1 MGPSFTA
8 AQSYSL
14 TNMTT
19 LASLPPHIYIFAAIL
34 GLLLLSF
41 LLFSLLPSYFVSRQL
56 SRAIRKLVA
65 LNGVPDGSLDSIFKN
80 SGVLEHLWR
89 EYADSLHK
97 QGEQQVRFRSTM
109 PAGVVFRPDVL
120 VDIPLRADFFK
131 HLPGLFT
138 GVGIIGTF
146 YGLLIGMQSF
156 VVSENPVV
164 VRSSLTRLL
173 HGVSEA
179 FLVSATAITLAM
191 IVTFIEKL
199 IVARLYAKVEKLV
212 QLLDGLFEG
221 GAGEEYLARLVRAS
235 ESSAEQTLG
244 LLKGE
249 FRHILLEMSDRQIAA
264 NQAATESLGDRISVS
279 IEEGLKAPL
288 TDIADAL
295 KSAQDD
301 QGEALQALLAGMFEN
316 FNNQM
321 KELFGNQA
329 GEMNSL
335 QKQTI
340 EALGATVARM
350 EAMAAEAGAS
360 GQRSMD
366 AMMELVEKS
375 IGAAEARQSVLNDRI
390 GEFVD
395 EMRQQVSESR
405 QDAQGHLQGSLDEL
419 SARMGAVFD
428 GLNAQVA
435 STTDAT
441 LKHQQEM
448 ESQNQNIASQF
459 AEQIAAVVES
469 VNLAV
474 AEMKSAV
481 VVMHKTTDEAM
492 TALGSSAETLYR
504 ASGDFARAGES
515 VAATLEN
522 SSSMAGQLVLAAD
535 TVSAASNGLSELF
548 TDYQLAR
555 DSMVEQVRSLQ
566 SLADA
571 VRRDASMSGE
581 VLEKIE
587 IATGK
592 LISAQ
597 KDADNYLS
605 KISEV
610 IGAAHQSFSEGM
622 TRAVGEANRD
632 FHQALTDSVK
642 LLREGIHELESTLD
656 AATSL

>member
-1 MGPSFTA
+1 
-8 AQSYSL
+8 
-14 TNMTT
+14 MTT
-19 LASLPPHIYIFAAIL
+19 LVNLPPHIYIFAAIL
-34 GLLLLSF
+34 GVLLLSF
-41 LLFSLLPSYFVSRQL
+41 VFFYMFPSYFVSRQL
-56 SRAIRKLVA
+56 SGVIKKINA
-65 LNGVPDGSLDSIFKN
+65 LNGVPDGSLEQIFKN
-80 SGVLEHLWR
+80 TGVLEHLWQ

-97 QGEQQVRFRSTM
+97 QLGAGLPVRFRSTM

-120 VDIPLRADFFK
+120 VDIPVRADFFK

-179 FLVSATAITLAM
+179 FLVSAAAITLAM

-199 IVARLYAKVEKLV
+199 IVSRLNAKVENLV

-221 GAGEEYLARLVRAS
+221 GAGEEYLARLVHAS
-235 ESSAEQTLG
+235 ESSAEQTSG

-249 FRHILLEMSDRQIAA
+249 FKQILTELSDRQIAA
-264 NQAATESLGDRISVS
+264 SNAGTQALGDRIVAS

-288 TDIADAL
+288 AEIADSL
-295 KSAQDD
+295 KSAQHD
-301 QGEALQALLAGMFEN
+301 QGEALQTLLAGMFEN

-321 KELFGNQA
+321 KELLSSQNS
-329 GEMNSL
+329 EMSSL

-340 EALGATVARM
+340 EALGATVAKM
-350 EAMAAEAGAS
+350 EAMAAEAGAT

-366 AMMELVEKS
+366 AMSQLFEKS
-375 IGAAEARQSVLNDRI
+375 IGAAEARQSALNDKI
-390 GEFVD
+390 GEFV
-395 EMRQQVSESR
+395 EQMRLSVSESR
-405 QDAQGHLQGSLDEL
+405 QDAQGHLQNSLDEL
-419 SARMGAVFD
+419 SGRMGAVFD
-428 GLNAQVA
+428 GLSAQVR
-435 STTDAT
+435 STTDAS

-448 ESQNQNIASQF
+448 ESQSQNMAGQF

-481 VVMHKTTDEAM
+481 TVMHKTTDEAM
-492 TALGSSAETLYR
+492 TALGSSADTLYL
-504 ASGDFARAGES
+504 ASGDFARAGQS

-522 SSSMAGQLVLAAD
+522 SSSMAGQLVQAAD
-535 TVSAASNGLSELF
+535 TVSAASNGLAELF
-548 TDYQLAR
+548 GDYKSAR
-555 DSMVEQVRSLQ
+555 DAMIEQVRSLQ
-566 SLADA
+566 VLAEE

-581 VLEKIE
+581 VLAKIE
-587 IATGK
+587 AATGK
-592 LISAQ
+592 LVSAQ

-610 IGAAHQSFSEGM
+610 IGVAHQSFTEGM
-622 TRAVGEANRD
+622 SRAVGEANRD
-632 FHQALTDSVK
+632 FHQALSDSVK

-656 AATSL
+656 AATSV